1 MTDRDE
7 HLAGEG
13 APLVG
18 PDYADANDVDSLTAA
33 SGQGEFDNA
42 RSTGDLA
49 KSKSSW
55 YLFLLTLSIGG

>member
-1 MTDRDE
+1 
-7 HLAGEG
+7 
-13 APLVG
+13 VG